1 MMNAVTNILR
11 GLLKMV
17 LGIVKVIWKIIHVML
32 VFMFS
37 VVCGT
42 TKSNKWQYDAEYYG
56 YE

>member
-1 MMNAVTNILR
+1 MNAVTNTLR

>member
-1 MMNAVTNILR
+1 MNTLTNILR
-11 GLLKMV
+11 VTLNIV
-17 LGIVKVIWKIIHVML
+17 WRIVKVFLKIIHVIL

-37 VVCGT
+37 VVFGT

>member
-1 MMNAVTNILR
+1 MNAVTTV
-11 GLLKMV
+11 LKV
-17 LGIVKVIWKIIHVML
+17 LVKIVRGIVKVILKIIHVML

-42 TKSNKWQYDAEYYG
+42 KESNKWQYDAEYYG